1 MAPWY
6 VLTVPMARKTGS
18 HSDIT
23 GPKVREAAM
32 RLFTEHGYAAVSMR
46 QIAADVGVQAGALYL
61 YTPNKQTLL
70 FTLLFEQMQGA
81 VEAMKAAD
89 LKGPPEAQLEQFVRA
104 HLRFHMGGESGS
116 FIPYTELRNLTP
128 ANYEKV
134 EVMRRIY
141 EAALEDIVAAGARSG
156 VFAVEDSKLTTL
168 VLISILNGV
177 LAWYRPGGRVK
188 LDTVEAHYVDIIG
201 KAVRPARVDVP
212 AE

>member
-1 MAPWY
+1 
-6 VLTVPMARKTGS
+6 MARKTGS

-23 GPKVREAAM
+23 GPKVREAAI
-32 RLFTEHGYAAVSMR
+32 RLFTAHGYAAVSMR
-46 QIAADVGVQAGALYL
+46 QIAAEVGVQAGALYL

-70 FTLLFEQMQGA
+70 FNLLLEQMQGA

-89 LKGPPEAQLEQFVRA
+89 LTGPAEAQLEQFVRA
-104 HLRFHMGGESGS
+104 HLRYHLGGESGS

-134 EVMRRIY
+134 EVMRRVY
-141 EAALEDIVAAGARSG
+141 EAALEEIVMAGARAG
-156 VFAVEDSKLTTL
+156 AFAVEDSKLTTL

-188 LDTVEAHYVDIIG
+188 LDTVEAHYVDIIR
-201 KAVRPARVDVP
+201 KSLRPALMQVP

>member
-1 MAPWY
+1 
-6 VLTVPMARKTGS
+6 MARKTGS

-46 QIAADVGVQAGALYL
+46 QIAAEVGVQAGALYL

-70 FTLLFEQMQGA
+70 FTLLSEQMRGA
-81 VEAMKAAD
+81 VAALDEVD
-89 LKGPPEAQLEQFVRA
+89 LSGPPAEQLDNFVRA
-104 HLRFHMGGESGS
+104 HFRYHMGGARGA
-116 FIPYTELRNLTP
+116 FIPYTELRNLT
-128 ANYEKV
+128 AQNYDKV

-141 EAALEDIVAAGARSG
+141 EDALEKIVVAGRDSG
-156 VFAVEDSKLTTL
+156 AFDVADAKLTTL

-177 LAWYRPGGRVK
+177 LSWYRPGGRVPISE
-188 LDTVEAHYVDIIG
+188 VEAHYAALIS
-201 KAVRPARVDVP
+201 KAVGRAAFPNRTA

>member
-1 MAPWY
+1 
-6 VLTVPMARKTGS
+6 MARKTGS

-32 RLFTEHGYAAVSMR
+32 RLFTQHGYAAVSMR

-70 FTLLFEQMQGA
+70 YTLLSEQMRGA
-81 VEAMKAAD
+81 VEALEQVD
-89 LKGPPEAQLEQFVRA
+89 LSGPPPQQLDNFVRA
-104 HLRFHMGGESGS
+104 HFRYHMGGESGA

-128 ANYEKV
+128 QNYDKV
-134 EVMRRIY
+134 EVMRRVY
-141 EAALEDIVAAGARSG
+141 EDALERIVAAGAASG
-156 VFAVEDSKLTTL
+156 DFEVLDSKLTTL

-177 LAWYRPGGRVK
+177 LSWYRPGGRVP
-188 LDTVEAHYVDIIG
+188 LDEVEAHYAALIA
-201 KAVRPARVDVP
+201 KAVGRATISSRTA